1 MSAASPKTAPVALW
15 RARSSTS
22 GRDRT
27 VGDSTAAIGRVKR
40 THASVVGSFALH
52 SPVERPQ
59 QKIENHMAAV
69 AINYFAYNFIKI
81 HRTLRVTPGWR
92 QASRTGCSDVMKSG
106 GAVGGI

>member
-1 MSAASPKTAPVALW
+1 MSAASPKTARVALW